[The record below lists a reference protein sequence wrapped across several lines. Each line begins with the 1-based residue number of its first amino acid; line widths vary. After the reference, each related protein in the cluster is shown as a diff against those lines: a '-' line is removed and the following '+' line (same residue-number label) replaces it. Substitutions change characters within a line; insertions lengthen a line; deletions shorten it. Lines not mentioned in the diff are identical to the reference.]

1 MTRPNP
7 IEKATESAGAAVDKA
22 ADHVERTVDSARAY
36 AHQALDKAETKA
48 RTLHEDLK
56 PTIDALSARAQDM
69 AARSKAAATQ
79 TTAQAREKLTQV
91 SERTSAYV
99 AEQPLKSMAIAAA
112 AGAAMSW
119 LLGRK
124 RD

>member
-1 MTRPNP
+1 MNQPNP
-7 IEKATESAGAAVDKA
+7 IEKATETAGAAVDKA
-22 ADHVERTVDSARAY
+22 ADRVERTVDSARTY

-48 RTLHEDLK
+48 RTLQDDLK
-56 PTIDALSARAQDM
+56 PTIDALSARVQDM
-69 AARSKAAATQ
+69 AARGKVAATE
-79 TTAQAREKLTQV
+79 TTAQAREKLNQV
-91 SERTSAYV
+91 SDRTSAYV

-112 AGAAMSW
+112 AGAAIAW